1 MKPQLKFVPVAL
13 LAAVAFAPAAQAA
26 TAAAIAACNKTLRK
40 EVAQM
45 VRKGADLVAKCQ
57 NSIDKGKL
65 APGTNCNAD
74 FLAEMDGVTSS
85 TAFGGKAGK
94 LKNTF
99 QKKLVKSCAGED
111 GTVGTADDV
120 SFSTE
125 VLLAPNLRKGSL
137 GWALDRNENVV
148 VAPNADALPDPT
160 ANAFE
165 NDLEDD
171 CIVLEDHAAWLA
183 KSDLQRGIEMVTCMA
198 ISEAKAVTVKA
209 GLAFATDRSV
219 SKTKMSF
226 TKPNV
231 TYDSGVDQ
239 SPVDG
244 VPDSATMPSS
254 AACPLPGIGACAGA
268 PTTNCTLAPGSGIN
282 LFCVDDVNTVCAAPG
297 VPYPCCTG
305 PGTASCGC
313 NVAGA
318 ADTCPPAALCG
329 GAPCCAEALNG
340 PDGIT
345 AGEAPAGS
353 MGYGKLFV
361 SLQDDAATAGKIDS
375 AVVKCWAEDVKDS
388 LSMPV
393 TTVTAGTCDCGTPP
407 QPGCVVGACTT
418 SADCDSVNTPSQY
431 ACLSGDEYH
440 CQLDGLTSS
449 NRDGA
454 PACTAGVPGSCLLTL
469 VPGPPGSGCGIP
481 GGGLCAVGTCV
492 GGARAGHSCDILG
505 ITGCP
510 GGGTCTAGAP
520 GVLSGDEVGFY
531 APSFGGMAYLNCPA
545 QFRLDFP
552 MEITAGAGLAAQ
564 DLAASPLS
572 LCLPTGTSIQVQGAY
587 IHEPGSGATGLLQF
601 YTGGVGLTESHDKI
615 PCPDTAQALPASST
629 GLPTSTGVGPI
640 IGATG
645 AGL

>member
-65 APGTNCNAD
+65 PGGTNCNAD
-74 FLAEMDGVTSS
+74 FLAEMDGATST

-120 SFSTE
+120 DFGTE
-125 VLLAPNLRKGSL
+125 VLLAPNLRKGSI

-171 CIVLEDHAAWLA
+171 CLVLENHTAWLA
-183 KSDLQRGIEMVTCMA
+183 KSQLQRGIEMLTCMA

-219 SKTKMSF
+219 SKVKMSLV
-226 TKPNV
+226 KPNV
-231 TYDSGVDQ
+231 TYDSGADL
-239 SPVDG
+239 SPTDG
-244 VPDSATMPSS
+244 VPDSANIPSS
-254 AACPLPGIGACAGA
+254 SACPLPGIGACAGA
-268 PTTNCTLAPGSGIN
+268 PTTNCTLAPGSAMN

-305 PGTASCGC
+305 PGTAACGC
-313 NVAGA
+313 GVAGA
-318 ADTCPPAALCG
+318 ADTCPPTALCG
-329 GAPCCAEALNG
+329 GAPCCVEALTG

-345 AGEAPAGS
+345 AFEAPAGS
-353 MGYGKLFV
+353 LGYGKVFV
-361 SLQDDAATAGKIDS
+361 NLQDDAATPAIDS
-375 AVVKCWAEDVKDS
+375 AVIKCWTEDVKDS
-388 LSMPV
+388 LLVPV
-393 TTVTAGTCDCGTPP
+393 TTTAAGTCDCGVPP
-407 QPGCVVGACTT
+407 QPGCVTGACSS

-440 CQLDGLTSS
+440 CQVDGLTSS
-449 NRDGA
+449 NRDGM
-454 PACTAGVPGSCLLTL
+454 PACGGVGSCLLVL
-469 VPGPPGSGCGIP
+469 VPGPPLSGCAMP
-481 GGGLCAVGTCV
+481 AGGLCAVGTCT
-492 GGARAGHSCDILG
+492 GGVRAGQACDILG

-510 GGGTCTAGAP
+510 SGTCTAGAP
-520 GVLSGDEVGFY
+520 SALTGDEVGFY
-531 APSFGGMAYLNCPA
+531 APSFGGMAYLTCPA

-552 MEITAGAGLAAQ
+552 MDLTAGAGLAAQ
-564 DLAASPLS
+564 DTAASPLS
-572 LCLPTGTSIQVQGAY
+572 LCLPTGTGIQVQGAY

-601 YTGGVGLTESHDKI
+601 YMGGAGLLESHDKI
-615 PCPDTAQALPASST
+615 PCPDASQALPASST